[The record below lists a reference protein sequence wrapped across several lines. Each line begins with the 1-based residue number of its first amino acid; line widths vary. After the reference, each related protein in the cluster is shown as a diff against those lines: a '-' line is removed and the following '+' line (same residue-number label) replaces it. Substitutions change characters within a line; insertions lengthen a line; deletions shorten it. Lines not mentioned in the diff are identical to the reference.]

1 MEVNILE
8 LKNICFELIVH
19 RYMSVSEGYIK
30 GVEIKGHVC
39 EKKLVKLVII
49 CQKSINCIFFIF
61 YYVVKENMH
70 W

>member
-39 EKKLVKLVII
+39 EKKLK
-49 CQKSINCIFFIF
+49 N
-61 YYVVKENMH
+61 